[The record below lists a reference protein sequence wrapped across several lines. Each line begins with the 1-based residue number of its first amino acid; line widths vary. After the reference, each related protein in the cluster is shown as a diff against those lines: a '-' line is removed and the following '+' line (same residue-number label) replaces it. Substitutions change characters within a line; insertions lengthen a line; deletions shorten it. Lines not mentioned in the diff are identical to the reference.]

1 MREYSLSHLSDAVL
15 LRDLA
20 EVVRRDRVTTSVLL
34 RTSRRSTPASSTS
47 RWISVRARLLRR
59 ALGMSEESALR
70 RIQAARAARR
80 FPVLFVAVAEG
91 RLHLTAV
98 GLLAP
103 HLTPENVDEFVAAA
117 TKRSK
122 VEIEDLPAR
131 RGAPKPETHGTVSV
145 APPECVTQHSLANV
159 ESVNSAQVRM
169 EETSVGSSPESQ
181 TTRGRRALCRQD
193 HGRSWT
199 HERLRYAQALLSHA
213 VPTGDLAKYSTERS
227 SP

>member
-34 RTSRRSTPASSTS
+34 AHIAEVDTRKLHVPLGYPSMHAYC
-47 RWISVRARLLRR
+47 VG

-122 VEIEDLPAR
+122 VEIETFLAR
-131 RGAPKPETHGTVSV
+131 RGAPKPETHPFRSLHPSVS
-145 APPECVTQHSLANV
+145 LNI
-159 ESVNSAQVRM
+159 R
-169 EETSVGSSPESQ
+169 
-181 TTRGRRALCRQD
+181 
-193 HGRSWT
+193 
-199 HERLRYAQALLSHA
+199 
-213 VPTGDLAKYSTERS
+213 
-227 SP
+227 